1 MSLQEKYQTLLE
13 LAKQNGTSYELSEA
27 DGVLH
32 ITGNAPS
39 EEAKQQLWDEYNR
52 IDPDYRAGDLML
64 NVSVGG
70 AAAGGAVRATGAA
83 DWGAGAVVAA
93 PTRAGA
99 TGSTASIVLP
109 APGGSRRNVYSRTTR
124 PDAQLTSTIRSR

>member
-13 LAKQNGTSYELSEA
+13 LAKQNGTSYELSEG

-32 ITGNAPS
+32 VTGTAPS

-52 IDPDYRAGDLML
+52 IDPDYRGGDLML

-70 AAAGGAVRATGAA
+70 ESG
-83 DWGAGAVVAA
+83 
-93 PTRAGA
+93 
-99 TGSTASIVLP
+99 
-109 APGGSRRNVYSRTTR
+109 GGSHTYTVVSGDSLSKIGEKYGVSWQKIYEANQDILKD
-124 PDAQLTSTIRSR
+124 PDKIFPGQELKIPGA

>member
-13 LAKQNGTSYELSEA
+13 LANQNGTSYELSEG

-32 ITGNAPS
+32 VNGTAPS

-64 NVSVGG
+64 NVSVGA
-70 AAAGGAVRATGAA
+70 AAAGGSGHTYTVVSGDNLTKIGEKYGVTWQQIFDANQDILKDPDKIFPGQELKIPGA
-83 DWGAGAVVAA
+83 
-93 PTRAGA
+93 
-99 TGSTASIVLP
+99 
-109 APGGSRRNVYSRTTR
+109 
-124 PDAQLTSTIRSR
+124 

>member
-13 LAKQNGTSYELSEA
+13 LANQNGTSYELSEG

-32 ITGNAPS
+32 VNGTAPS

-64 NVSVGG
+64 NINVGG
-70 AAAGGAVRATGAA
+70 AAAGGGGHTYTVESGDNLTKIGAKYGLSWQQVFEA
-83 DWGAGAVVAA
+83 NKDIISDPDKIYPGQELKIPGA
-93 PTRAGA
+93 
-99 TGSTASIVLP
+99 
-109 APGGSRRNVYSRTTR
+109 
-124 PDAQLTSTIRSR
+124 

>member
-13 LAKQNGTSYELSEA
+13 LANQNGTSYELSEG

-32 ITGNAPS
+32 ITGTAPS

-70 AAAGGAVRATGAA
+70 AAAGGSQHTYTVESGDNLSKIGEKYGITWQQIFEANKDTIKDPDKIFPGQELKIPGA
-83 DWGAGAVVAA
+83 
-93 PTRAGA
+93 
-99 TGSTASIVLP
+99 
-109 APGGSRRNVYSRTTR
+109 
-124 PDAQLTSTIRSR
+124 

>member
-1 MSLQEKYQTLLE
+1 
-13 LAKQNGTSYELSEA
+13 LSEG

-32 ITGNAPS
+32 INGTAPS

-70 AAAGGAVRATGAA
+70 ASAGGGGHTYTVVSGDNLTKIGEKYGISWQQIFEANKDILKDPDKIYPGQELKIPGA
-83 DWGAGAVVAA
+83 
-93 PTRAGA
+93 
-99 TGSTASIVLP
+99 
-109 APGGSRRNVYSRTTR
+109 
-124 PDAQLTSTIRSR
+124 